1 MEIAEE
7 LGDGGRVVEIKASIA
22 GLKEELKILN
32 TVTPHE
38 VSL

>member
-7 LGDGGRVVEIKASIA
+7 LGDGERVEEIKALLA
-22 GLKEELKILN
+22 GLKEELNILD